1 MKRSGWLAAFVLV
14 IVPALAQA
22 QMGGMM
28 GGGMRRGQMGGG
40 GPGMGGMG
48 GGGMMGGGMGGM
60 MGGGMGGMGGGMAPA
75 DQVRRAVRVELEG
88 GKTLEGHVEL
98 GPVRLHGELGSYA
111 ILPQKIA
118 SIRFLK
124 PGREGSGGRAGQAKE
139 GEAEAD
145 ESEGPGEIH
154 LKVATTTGEE
164 IVGALQAPPV
174 FRIELAYGSLVP
186 QTQKLRTITFTDGQ
200 AHGAPAAK
208 GEKGEKA
215 TAAPAHRPVQSGAG
229 AHATSAAS
237 PRYQRY
243 DNSVFVVSPN
253 SDRLTWVDLQTR
265 KKRTMELSGSKEAP
279 IRVMPISTGSQCV
292 AFGFEGQQI
301 SRIAVLDGEF
311 RTQEVKP
318 PAKGRA
324 MPIAGAGIVV
334 YAVGHHLYAYSAMA
348 HHWDVAE
355 LPEGVIGIPTISSEG
370 ATIEGAGHIFTFSA
384 QTGKWEHVDIRAIL
398 DVAGAEKKP

>member
-1 MKRSGWLAAFVLV
+1 MKRSGCLAAFVLV
-14 IVPALAQA
+14 IVPALAHA

-48 GGGMMGGGMGGM
+48 GMGGGGGMMGGGM

-75 DQVRRAVRVELEG
+75 DQVRRTVRVELEG

-98 GPVRLHGELGSYA
+98 GPVRIHGELGSYA

-124 PGREGSGGRAGQAKE
+124 PGREGSGGHAGQAKE

-145 ESEGPGEIH
+145 ESEGPGEIR

-200 AHGAPAAK
+200 THAPHEAKGEKAADAPHLPAPPLPPERRPTTAIPRYYRLGNGVLIASPVGDRVTFYDSASRKSRSIELSGTKDAPLDILPIVGPGVVALQLNGPKITRLAVLDPQQGKFYSLDLKPAAK
-208 GEKGEKA
+208 G
-215 TAAPAHRPVQSGAG
+215 Q
-229 AHATSAAS
+229 
-237 PRYQRY
+237 
-243 DNSVFVVSPN
+243 
-253 SDRLTWVDLQTR
+253 
-265 KKRTMELSGSKEAP
+265 
-279 IRVMPISTGSQCV
+279 
-292 AFGFEGQQI
+292 
-301 SRIAVLDGEF
+301 
-311 RTQEVKP
+311 
-318 PAKGRA
+318 A
-324 MPIAGAGIVV
+324 MPIVGANVAV
-334 YAVGHHLYAYSAMA
+334 YALGRHLCAFSARA
-348 HHWDVAE
+348 GRWDVAE
-355 LPEGVIGIPTISSEG
+355 LPESVIGVPTVHNDG
-370 ATIEGAGHIFTFSA
+370 ASIEGAGHIFTFAA
-384 QTGKWEHVDIRAIL
+384 QTGKWEHIDIRTIL
-398 DVAGAEKKP
+398 DVAGAEERR